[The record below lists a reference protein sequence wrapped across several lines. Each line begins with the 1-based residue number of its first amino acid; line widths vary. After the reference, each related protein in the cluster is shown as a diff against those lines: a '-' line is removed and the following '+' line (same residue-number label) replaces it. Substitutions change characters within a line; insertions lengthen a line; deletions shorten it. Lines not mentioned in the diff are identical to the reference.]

1 MCAFIHFLSLRLFDQ
16 ESSINKWQE
25 INSYYIFH
33 GFGHKRE
40 MEISYS
46 QICECF
52 MQQFFD
58 FINRLKML
66 NIQQIES
73 KPRDLDI

>member
-1 MCAFIHFLSLRLFDQ
+1 MLSFSFFLVRLFDQ
-16 ESSINKWQE
+16 ESSINKYQE

-46 QICECF
+46 QIRADALCNR
-52 MQQFFD
+52 FFD
-58 FINRLKML
+58 FINTLKM
-66 NIQQIES
+66 
-73 KPRDLDI
+73 

>member
-1 MCAFIHFLSLRLFDQ
+1 
-16 ESSINKWQE
+16 
-25 INSYYIFH
+25 
-33 GFGHKRE
+33 